1 MSNLKER
8 IQYRLYV
15 ALMSPL
21 FFVFFMFPT
30 KIYFDLRYRT
40 VTNHLCSI
48 LLTISYF
55 IVFVI
60 RWMILNKF
68 KHIYT
73 RYHR

>member
-40 VTNHLCSI
+40 VTNHLCSV
-48 LLTISYF
+48 LLTLQIQAYLYPISQ
-55 IVFVI
+55 IV
-60 RWMILNKF
+60 N
-68 KHIYT
+68 
-73 RYHR
+73 